1 MFIKKHLPV
10 SPPFLSCDENP
21 LRVLLGHKMVVQSFP
36 KRLGRGI
43 SCKFVSIIEFLLEV
57 NSVCDGVF
65 FIQSWHLLW
74 FVFNMFFFTCC
85 PSFPLRPEV
94 KLPAPALG
102 ALKGCCFIHRLPVF
116 VRMVPY
122 QGSQGEAKTENPTAT
137 ALLINFQTRLNT
149 ALDFGSLHCWSS
161 TEPVTYYNS

>member
-36 KRLGRGI
+36 KRLGREI

-65 FIQSWHLLW
+65 FIQSWDLLW
-74 FVFNMFFFTCC
+74 FVFKYVFF
-85 PSFPLRPEV
+85 LLLV
-94 KLPAPALG
+94 PA
-102 ALKGCCFIHRLPVF
+102 
-116 VRMVPY
+116 
-122 QGSQGEAKTENPTAT
+122 
-137 ALLINFQTRLNT
+137 
-149 ALDFGSLHCWSS
+149 SL
-161 TEPVTYYNS
+161 